1 MRTGSRLAPLALLPL
16 ALALAVTGCGT
27 ETPGSRPT
35 PGPAELDARARWA
48 QTDKDHVYVTEAEGF
63 EASRMASG
71 VIGDDGFQVTYLR
84 KDGVRLTVSAER
96 RPFSEKE
103 CAAANTAGPDGCVRD
118 GARWY
123 LRSAGQHAY
132 VHAENGLR
140 VEVAAP
146 LTVDRKALQGAAERA
161 HRADAAE
168 LDAVLP
174 ERTDGGQP
182 VERGDLPPV
191 GDGAPDN
198 SVGVGG

>member
-1 MRTGSRLAPLALLPL
+1 MRIGPRPTLLALLP
-16 ALALAVTGCGT
+16 LALAVTGCGT
-27 ETPGSRPT
+27 ETAGGRPT

-48 QTDKDHVYVTEAEGF
+48 QTDKDHVYVTGAEGF
-63 EASRMASG
+63 EVSRMASG
-71 VIGDDGFQVTYLR
+71 VIGDDGFQVTYVT

-96 RPFSEKE
+96 RPFSDEE
-103 CAAANTAGPDGCVRD
+103 CAATITAEQDSCVRD
-118 GARWY
+118 GDRWY
-123 LRSAGQHAY
+123 LRSAERHAY
-132 VHAENGLR
+132 VREENGLR

-146 LTVDRKALQGAAERA
+146 PTLSRNVLEGAAERA

-174 ERTDGGQP
+174 EETGPGQP

-198 SVGVGG
+198 SVGAGG